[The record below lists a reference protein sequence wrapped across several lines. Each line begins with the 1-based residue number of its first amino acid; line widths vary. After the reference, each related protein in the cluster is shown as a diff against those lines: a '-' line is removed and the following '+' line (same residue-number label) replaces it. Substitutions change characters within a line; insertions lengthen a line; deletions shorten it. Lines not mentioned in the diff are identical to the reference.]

1 MIETSGLLKGF
12 GSYGFGHSKD
22 RKQLRILKL
31 LPPFILVR
39 VEGRGIEEQQKI
51 EVISYEGGS

>member
-1 MIETSGLLKGF
+1 MIETSSLLEGF
-12 GSYGFGHSKD
+12 SSYGFGNSKD

-31 LPPFILVR
+31 LPPFILVK

-51 EVISYEGGS
+51 EVISYECGS